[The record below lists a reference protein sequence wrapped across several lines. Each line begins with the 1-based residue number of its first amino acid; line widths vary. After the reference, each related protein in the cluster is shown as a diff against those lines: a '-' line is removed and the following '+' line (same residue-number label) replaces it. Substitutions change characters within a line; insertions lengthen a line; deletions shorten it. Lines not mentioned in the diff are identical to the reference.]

1 MTAIRLRY
9 VDCFRDRHGRAR
21 YYFRRGK
28 GPRIPLPGLPGSDAF
43 MFAYREA
50 LQGIQSEIK
59 PARHPGKG
67 TFNHLAL
74 EYFSSPDF
82 LRLRPHTRHVYRLV
96 IERFLSEHGHR
107 LVREMVRD
115 DVKRIVTSKADTP
128 GAANDLLKKIR
139 ALIKFAIESGVRTDD
154 PTLRIRT
161 FPEGTIHT
169 WTEDEIA
176 QFEARWPKGSR
187 ERTAFA
193 LYLYTGQRRSDVVRM
208 AWTDLAGNA
217 IKVVQM
223 KTGVRLTIRLH
234 PELQEILRHW
244 PRSHIAI
251 LTTVFGKP
259 FSFAGFGNMMAD
271 AIKAAGLP
279 DRCVPH
285 GLRKAAARRLA
296 EAGCS
301 EKQIAAVTGH
311 TTLKEVA
318 RYTRAANQERLAA
331 DAVDMLTEQKA
342 AKNSQTFID
351 GLGNRKNS

>member
-1 MTAIRLRY
+1 M
-9 VDCFRDRHGRAR
+9 V
-21 YYFRRGK
+21 
-28 GPRIPLPGLPGSDAF
+28 
-43 MFAYREA
+43 AYRAA
-50 LQGIQSEIK
+50 LGGTASDIRPTSR
-59 PARHPGKG
+59 AAKG

-82 LRLRPHTRHVYRLV
+82 LRLRPRTKHVYHLI
-96 IERFLSEHGHR
+96 IERFLTEHGHR

-115 DVKRIVTSKADTP
+115 DVKRIIAAKANTP

-139 ALIKFAIESGVRTDD
+139 ALIKFAIESGIRTDD
-154 PTLRIRT
+154 PTVRIKT

-176 QFEARWPKGSR
+176 QFEARWPKGTR

-208 AWTDLAGNA
+208 AWTDLAGDA
-217 IKVVQM
+217 IKVVQL
-223 KTGVRLTIRLH
+223 KTGARLKIRLH
-234 PELQEILRHW
+234 PELQEILRRW

-301 EKQIAAVTGH
+301 EKQIAAVITQRSKKLRA
-311 TTLKEVA
+311 TLAPPIK
-318 RYTRAANQERLAA
+318 
-331 DAVDMLTEQKA
+331 
-342 AKNSQTFID
+342 S
-351 GLGNRKNS
+351 GLLPMRSIC

>member
-1 MTAIRLRY
+1 
-9 VDCFRDRHGRAR
+9 
-21 YYFRRGK
+21 
-28 GPRIPLPGLPGSDAF
+28 
-43 MFAYREA
+43 
-50 LQGIQSEIK
+50 
-59 PARHPGKG
+59 
-67 TFNHLAL
+67 
-74 EYFSSPDF
+74 
-82 LRLRPHTRHVYRLV
+82 
-96 IERFLSEHGHR
+96 
-107 LVREMVRD
+107 
-115 DVKRIVTSKADTP
+115 
-128 GAANDLLKKIR
+128 
-139 ALIKFAIESGVRTDD
+139 
-154 PTLRIRT
+154 
-161 FPEGTIHT
+161 
-169 WTEDEIA
+169 
-176 QFEARWPKGSR
+176 
-187 ERTAFA
+187 
-193 LYLYTGQRRSDVVRM
+193 M

>member
-1 MTAIRLRY
+1 MWIAFATDMGVLAIISGAAKVHELRSR
-9 VDCFRDRHGRAR
+9 VSPDQMLLWLRTGRQW
-21 YYFRRGK
+21 
-28 GPRIPLPGLPGSDAF
+28 L
-43 MFAYREA
+43 AYRVKTA
-50 LQGIQSEIK
+50 NLAS
-59 PARHPGKG
+59 KG

-74 EYFSSPDF
+74 EYFTSPDF

-96 IERFLSEHGHR
+96 IERFLAEHGHR

-115 DVKRIVTSKADTP
+115 DVKRIVASKAGTP

-139 ALIKFAIESGVRTDD
+139 ALIKFAVESGVRTDD

-169 WTEDEIA
+169 WSEDEIA
-176 QFEARWPKGSR
+176 QFEARWPKGTR

-208 AWTDLAGNA
+208 AWTDLAGDA
-217 IKVVQM
+217 IKVVQL
-223 KTGVRLTIRLH
+223 KTGARLTIRLH

-244 PRSHIAI
+244 PGPNIAI
-251 LTTVFGKP
+251 LTSVLGKP
-259 FSFAGFGNMMAD
+259 FSVAGFGNMMAD
-271 AIKAAGLP
+271 AIKAAGLS

-296 EAGCS
+296 E
-301 EKQIAAVTGH
+301 AAVTGH

-331 DAVDMLTEQKA
+331 
-342 AKNSQTFID
+342 
-351 GLGNRKNS
+351 